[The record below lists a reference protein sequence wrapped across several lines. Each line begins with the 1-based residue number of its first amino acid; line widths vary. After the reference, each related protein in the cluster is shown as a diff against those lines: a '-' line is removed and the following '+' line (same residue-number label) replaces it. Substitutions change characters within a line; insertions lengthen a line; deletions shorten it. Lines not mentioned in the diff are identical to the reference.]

1 MSHRSRTLTLLAGFF
16 MVVSGGTPVIAQ
28 VIPQQPPAEAE
39 FGSEIIVTATG
50 VESEVS
56 EVPVATTVITR
67 KQMDDAQASSVTAM
81 LRRVPGLSVAQSGEV
96 GTLTSVFTRG
106 TNSNHTLVLFDG
118 VRLNSPYFGGFDWSL
133 PTTTALERIEVAR
146 GPYSALWGADAVG
159 GVINLIPYRERKKV
173 GGRLLAE
180 GGEDGW
186 QRWEVT
192 AGYAGSKFDV
202 SVSGYRRS
210 GDGTLENSDFK
221 GQQGLTTAGFSWGQ
235 GSRIGIVYQDLSNEI
250 GIPFVSPDSPTPDRR
265 QETKQRLM
273 AIPLKWQI
281 AKKWSLEVVGS
292 RVQREFD
299 FSDPDDPW
307 DYFYGNTKADTDQA
321 RLASHH
327 TLGGHTVSWGG
338 EWREDAVTDIN
349 SFGTTL
355 DNVSDQTWSA
365 FAQDNWQLGRKF
377 RLLFGVRWDD
387 TDAWGSNTTGRVD
400 FGWRL
405 ADTFELRG
413 GYGQAYRAPSL
424 GELYSP
430 IGGNPDLEP
439 ETSNSGEL
447 GVVYTPLN
455 GHSRWQLNVF
465 TTDIDD
471 LIEFDYVN
479 YENVNTGKARIKG
492 AEFVWEQGA
501 LDVIRWYLQATYLN
515 TEGEDGMPLLRR
527 PRFSASWTL
536 NGDIGRKWSGD
547 VTVLWVDSRDDVDLG
562 DDPDPESF
570 ERVEAES
577 YITINLAIA
586 WDAWQRLTITARALN
601 ILDADY
607 QEVLGYP
614 APGRRFIGGLRYGF

>member
-1 MSHRSRTLTLLAGFF
+1 MSDRSPALALFTGLA
-16 MVVSGGTPVIAQ
+16 MVSLGSSAVAQ
-28 VIPQQPPAEAE
+28 VIPQQPPIEAE
-39 FGSEIIVTATG
+39 FGSEITVTATG
-50 VESEVS
+50 VESEVA

-67 KQMDDAQASSVTAM
+67 KQMDDTQSASVTEM
-81 LRRVPGLSVAQSGEV
+81 LRRVPGLSVVQSGDT
-96 GTLTSVFTRG
+96 GSLTSVFIRG

-118 VRLNSPYFGGFDWSL
+118 VRLNSPYYGGFDWSL

-159 GVINLIPYRERKKV
+159 GVINLIPYRERNKV

-186 QRWEVT
+186 QRWEVS
-192 AGYAGSKFDV
+192 AGYASSKFDAH
-202 SVSGYRRS
+202 VSGYRRS
-210 GDGTLENSDFK
+210 GDGTFENSDFE
-221 GQQGLTTAGFSWGQ
+221 GQQGLTTAGFSWGK
-235 GSRIGIVYQDLSNEI
+235 GSRIGVVYQDLSSDI
-250 GIPFVSPDSPTPDRR
+250 GIPFVTPGSPTPDRR

-273 AIPLKWQI
+273 AVPLRWKIAAKWD
-281 AKKWSLEVVGS
+281 LEVVGS

-299 FSDPDDPW
+299 FTDPDDPW
-307 DYFYGNTKADTDQA
+307 GAVFGNTEADTDQA

-327 TLGGHTVSWGG
+327 VLGGHTISWGA
-338 EWREDAVTDIN
+338 EWREDRVTDVN

-355 DNVSDQTWSA
+355 DGTTDQYLSG
-365 FAQDNWQLGRKF
+365 FAQDNWQIARRF

-387 TDAWGSNTTGRVD
+387 SETWGSKTTGRVD

-424 GELYSP
+424 GELYAP
-430 IGGNPDLEP
+430 VGGNPSLVP

-465 TTDIDD
+465 TTDVDD
-471 LIEFDYVN
+471 LIEFDFIDYQN
-479 YENVNTGKARIKG
+479 TNTGKARIEG

-501 LDVIRWYLQATYLN
+501 LDVIRWYLQASYLDAQS
-515 TEGEDGMPLLRR
+515 GDGLPLLRR
-527 PRFSASWTL
+527 PKWSASWTL

-547 VTVLWVDSRDDVDLG
+547 VTVLWVDSRADVD
-562 DDPDPESF
+562 PVTF
-570 ERVEAES
+570 ERAEAKS
-577 YITINLAIA
+577 YTTVNLAVA
-586 WDAWQRLTITARALN
+586 WEAWKRISITARALN

-614 APGRRFIGGLRYGF
+614 APGRRFMAGLRYGF

>member
-1 MSHRSRTLTLLAGFF
+1 MSLRPSIFTLVIALL
-16 MVVSGGTPVIAQ
+16 VVLLTGIPADAQ
-28 VIPQQPPAEAE
+28 VIPQQPQPETE
-39 FGSEIIVTATG
+39 FGSEITVTATG

-67 KQMDDAQASSVTAM
+67 KQMDDTQAASVTEV
-81 LRRVPGLSVAQSGEV
+81 LRRVPGVSVAQSGNA
-96 GTLTSVFTRG
+96 GALTSVFTRG
-106 TNSNHTLVLFDG
+106 TNSNHTLVLYDG
-118 VRLNSPYFGGFDWSL
+118 VRLNSPYYGGYDWSL
-133 PTTTALERIEVAR
+133 PTTTSLERIEVAR

-159 GVINLIPYRERKKV
+159 GVINLIPHRERNKV

-180 GGEDGW
+180 AGEYGW
-186 QRWEVT
+186 QRYEVS
-192 AGYAGSKFDV
+192 AGYASKKFDV
-202 SVSGYRRS
+202 NVSGYRRS
-210 GDGTLENSDFK
+210 GDGDLENSDFK
-221 GQQGLTTAGFSWGQ
+221 GTQGITNAGFSWGQ
-235 GSRIGIVYQDLSNEI
+235 GSRIGLVYQDLSSEI
-250 GIPFVSPDSPTPDRR
+250 GIPFVTPSQPTLNRR

-273 AIPLKWQI
+273 AIPLKWKI
-281 AKKWSLEVVGS
+281 AAKWDLEVVAS
-292 RVQREFD
+292 RVEREFD

-307 DYFYGNTKADTDQA
+307 GYFLGNTQADTDQA

-327 TLGGHTVSWGG
+327 KLGAHTLSWGG
-338 EWREDAVTDIN
+338 EWREDKVTDTN
-349 SFGTTL
+349 SFGVSL
-355 DNVSDQTWSA
+355 DDVSNQTWSA
-365 FAQDNWQLGRKF
+365 FAQDNWQLWRTF

-387 TDAWGSNTTGRVD
+387 TDTWGSNITGRVD

-424 GELYSP
+424 GELYAP
-430 IGGNPDLEP
+430 IGGNPDLEA

-465 TTDIDD
+465 STDIDD
-471 LIEFDYVN
+471 LIEFDYVS
-479 YENVNTGKARIKG
+479 YENVNAGKARIKG

-515 TEGEDGMPLLRR
+515 TEGADGLPLLRR

-536 NGDIGRKWSGD
+536 NGDIGKKWSGD
-547 VTVLWVDSRDDVDLG
+547 VTVLWVDARDDVD
-562 DDPDPESF
+562 PETF
-570 ERVEAES
+570 ERDKAKS
-577 YITINLAIA
+577 YTTINLAVA
-586 WDAWQRLTITARALN
+586 WEAWNRLSITARALN

>member
-1 MSHRSRTLTLLAGFF
+1 MSDRSCALTLFAGLLIALLSSPA
-16 MVVSGGTPVIAQ
+16 VAQ
-28 VIPQQPPAEAE
+28 VIPQQPRPLDAE
-39 FGSEIIVTATG
+39 FGSEITVTATG

-67 KQMDDAQASSVTAM
+67 KQMDDSQAASVTEV
-81 LRRVPGLSVAQSGEV
+81 LRRVPGLSVAQSGDF
-96 GTLTSVFTRG
+96 GALTSVFTRG

-118 VRLNSPYFGGFDWSL
+118 VRLNSPYYGGFDWSL
-133 PTTTALERIEVAR
+133 PSTTALERIEVAR

-159 GVINLIPYRERKKV
+159 GVINLIPYRAQNKV

-186 QRWEVT
+186 QRWEVS
-192 AGYAGSKFDV
+192 AGYASTKFDV
-202 SVSGYRRS
+202 HVSGYRWS
-210 GDGTLENSDFK
+210 GDGTLENNDFK
-221 GQQGLTTAGFSWGQ
+221 NQQGLTTAGFSWGP
-235 GSRIGIVYQDLSNEI
+235 GSRIGLVYQDLSNDI
-250 GIPFVSPDSPTPDRR
+250 GIPFVTPNSPTPDRR

-281 AKKWSLEVVGS
+281 AKKWSLDVVAS
-292 RVQREFD
+292 RVQRTFD
-299 FSDPDDPW
+299 FSDPDDAW
-307 DYFYGNTKADTDQA
+307 GYVFGNTKADTDQA

-327 TLGGHTVSWGG
+327 TLGGHTISWGG
-338 EWREDAVTDIN
+338 EWREDVVTDVN

-355 DNVSDQTWSA
+355 DAASDQTWSA
-365 FAQDNWQLGRKF
+365 FAQDNWQIWKKF

-387 TDAWGSNTTGRVD
+387 TDAWGSKTTGRVD

-424 GELYSP
+424 GELYAP
-430 IGGNPDLEP
+430 VGGNPALEP
-439 ETSNSGEL
+439 ETSDSGEL

-465 TTDIDD
+465 TTDIDN
-471 LIEFDYVN
+471 LIEFDFAG
-479 YENVNTGKARIKG
+479 YENVNSGKARIKG

-501 LDVIRWYLQATYLN
+501 LDVIRWYLQATYLD

-527 PRFSASWTL
+527 PQWSASWTL

-547 VTVLWVDSRDDVDLG
+547 VTVLWVDSRDDVD
-562 DDPDPESF
+562 PETF
-570 ERVEAES
+570 ERSTAKSHTTV
-577 YITINLAIA
+577 NLAVA
-586 WDAWQRLTITARALN
+586 WEAWQRITITARGLN

-614 APGRRFIGGLRYGF
+614 APGRRFLVGLRYGF

>member
-1 MSHRSRTLTLLAGFF
+1 VSHRSRTLTLFASFF

-28 VIPQQPPAEAE
+28 VIPQQPPVEAE
-39 FGSEIIVTATG
+39 FGSEITVTATG

-67 KQMDDAQASSVTAM
+67 KQMDDTQAASVTAM
-81 LRRVPGLSVAQSGEV
+81 LRRVPGLSVAQSGDE
-96 GTLTSVFTRG
+96 GSLTSVFTRG

-118 VRLNSPYFGGFDWSL
+118 VRLNSPYYGGFDWSL

-159 GVINLIPYRERKKV
+159 GVINLIPHRERKKV

-186 QRWEVT
+186 QRWEVS
-192 AGYAGSKFDV
+192 AGYASSKFDV

-250 GIPFVSPDSPTPDRR
+250 GIPFVTPGSPTPDRR

-273 AIPLKWQI
+273 AIPLKWRI

-307 DYFYGNTKADTDQA
+307 DYFFGTTEADTDQA

-338 EWREDAVTDIN
+338 EWREDAVTDVN

-405 ADTFELRG
+405 ADTFEFRG

-430 IGGNPDLEP
+430 IGGNADLEP

-471 LIEFDYVN
+471 LIEFDYAS
-479 YENVNTGKARIKG
+479 YENVNAGKARIKG

-547 VTVLWVDSRDDVDLG
+547 VTVLWVDSRDDVD
-562 DDPDPESF
+562 PETF
-570 ERVEAES
+570 ERVEARS
-577 YITINLAIA
+577 YTTINLAVA

-614 APGRRFIGGLRYGF
+614 APGRRFMAGLRYGF